1 MGVFHGKTAKIDF
14 GGVVESTIAW
24 SLTATADV
32 VESTAMGDTWQT
44 FELGFNDCSMTFE
57 GNGRT
62 ARDAVAQIGS
72 EASCKMY
79 INATYYFGCN
89 AICTSLTETAS
100 KDDIGKISYSFEMDD
115 AAGMVY
121 G

>member
-1 MGVFHGKTAKIDF
+1 MAVFHGKTAKISFSD
-14 GGVVESTIAW
+14 VEEATTSWA
-24 SLTATADV
+24 LTATSDV
-32 VESTAMGDTWQT
+32 AESTAMGDTWQS

-62 ARDAVAQIGS
+62 TRDVVAQIGS
-72 EASCKMY
+72 EATCEMY
-79 INATYYFGCN
+79 IDATNHFSCN
-89 AICTSLTETAS
+89 ALCVSITETAS
-100 KDDIGKISYSFEMDD
+100 KNDVGKISYSFEMDD